1 MKIFP
6 RSLFGETGGGSVM
19 RSIAMKAGLA
29 MLAAVESGCI
39 LMPRRP
45 DTSAAT
51 AAPAP
56 ASAAVAPAVPQDLR
70 SSASVE
76 VVRTVGENMTFR
88 REPTERQK
96 FQVHLDFGK
105 IFENQ
110 GSFDR
115 ALQEYQAAL
124 TAAEARGHGDLK
136 PLDQALA
143 HRRMAAVFDRL
154 GRFQQSED
162 HYKKALKLGPK
173 EARTWNDEGYSY
185 YLQGRWAES
194 EKSLRKALKLAP
206 EDARIRTNLG
216 LTLAAM
222 GRSEEALTLLS
233 RSEGDAA
240 GHANLGYL
248 LAATGQYEPAR
259 QEYRKALA
267 LRPGLAVARRALV
280 QLDRQQGTSPDS
292 GGQTQIAAGAV
303 APVRATDPGVSPAS
317 TSPPDLTSLPP
328 LPSSSSIPYPKL
340 PSRTLPDTGTAFVP
354 DVDQRK

>member
-1 MKIFP
+1 MKIVP
-6 RSLFGETGGGSVM
+6 GRRFGATGGRAAM

-29 MLAAVESGCI
+29 MLAAIECGCI

-51 AAPAP
+51 SAPSP
-56 ASAAVAPAVPQDLR
+56 ASATAATAAPQNIPPAT
-70 SSASVE
+70 SVD
-76 VVRTVGENMTFR
+76 VGRAVGENMTFH
-88 REPTERQK
+88 REATERQR

-110 GSFDR
+110 GNFDR
-115 ALQEYQAAL
+115 RLQEYQAAL
-124 TAAEARGHGDLK
+124 TAAEAKGHGDLK
-136 PLDQALA
+136 SLDQALA

-173 EARTWNDEGYSY
+173 EAKTWNDEGYSY

-194 EKSLRKALKLAP
+194 EKSLKKALKLAP
-206 EDARIRTNLG
+206 DNARIRTNLG
-216 LTLAAM
+216 LTLAAT

-267 LRPGLAVARRALV
+267 LRPDLAVAQRALV
-280 QLDRQQGTSPDS
+280 QLDRQQGTLPDS
-292 GGQTQIAAGAV
+292 GGPTQIATTGAA
-303 APVRATDPGVSPAS
+303 APVRPTDPGVSPAS
-317 TSPPDLTSLPP
+317 TSLPDASNLPP
-328 LPSSSSIPYPKL
+328 LPSSSSIRYPKL
-340 PSRTLPDTGTAFVP
+340 PSRTLP
-354 DVDQRK
+354 